1 VTSDRRALLVWSVA
15 VGAYV
20 VAIMNRSSLGVATLE
35 VTDLFG
41 VSSALLATMAV
52 AQLVVY
58 ALLQVPVGVLLDR
71 YGPRVLVASGAA
83 VMALGQTVLAL
94 APSAGWV
101 LGGRVLVGAGDAL
114 TFVSVVRLV
123 PAWFAARRVP
133 VMTQLTGSLGQ
144 LGQVLS
150 AVPVVA
156 LLHAEGWRTTFL
168 SVAAV
173 GVVATIA
180 VVAVVR
186 DAPAEAGTA
195 GSVGP
200 AGGALADPDAPA
212 GEAAEP
218 DVAAGLAAGAAP
230 VPAAAP
236 WWRVGLLRRRWRP
249 ARARAH
255 SEPGALRAV
264 LRDPGARLAFWMHF
278 SGQFSNHVVVL
289 LWGFAFFVE
298 GQGRT
303 PGEASALLT
312 LNVVA
317 AVVAGP
323 VIGVVVGRH
332 PRARMPLALGT
343 SAAIGLAWLS
353 VTLPSA
359 PVPYAVLCVFVVV
372 VAVGGPTSLVA
383 FDVARSCTPAR
394 RLGTA
399 TGFVNTGGFVGALA
413 TMLVVGVVLDAASG
427 GGSAGGARDLEAFR
441 AAFAW
446 VAVPWALGVAAMLLG
461 RRGARRA
468 HPDLA
473 V

>member
-1 VTSDRRALLVWSVA
+1 MTSDRRALVVWGVA
-15 VGAYV
+15 VVAYV
-20 VAIMNRSSLGVATLE
+20 VAVMNRSSFGVATIE

-71 YGPRVLVASGAA
+71 YGPRALVATGAG
-83 VMALGQTVLAL
+83 VMALGQAVLAL
-94 APSAGWV
+94 APSAGLV
-101 LGGRVLVGAGDAL
+101 LAGRVLVGAGDAL

-123 PAWFAARRVP
+123 PAWFAVHRVP
-133 VMTQLTGSLGQ
+133 LTTQLTGSLGQ
-144 LGQVLS
+144 VGQVLS

-156 LLHAEGWRTTFL
+156 LLHAQGWRTTFL

-173 GVVATIA
+173 GVVACVA
-180 VVAVVR
+180 VLAVVR
-186 DAPAEAGTA
+186 DAPGAATD
-195 GSVGP
+195 VVD
-200 AGGALADPDAPA
+200 GG
-212 GEAAEP
+212 GRR
-218 DVAAGLAAGAAP
+218 AGL
-230 VPAAAP
+230 
-236 WWRVGLLRRRWRP
+236 LKRRRAPRTRP
-249 ARARAH
+249 ARR
-255 SEPGALRAV
+255 PGALRAV

-289 LWGFAFFVE
+289 LWGYAFFVE

-312 LNVVA
+312 VNVVA

-323 VIGVVVGRH
+323 LVGLLVGRH
-332 PRARMPLALGT
+332 PRARTPLAVGT
-343 SAAIGLAWLS
+343 LLAVGAAWLA
-353 VTLPSA
+353 VAVPSR
-359 PVPYAVLCVFVVV
+359 PVPLGVLVVFVVV

-383 FDVARSCTPAR
+383 FDVARSCTPPA

-413 TMLVVGVVLDAASG
+413 TMLVVGVVLDR
-427 GGSAGGARDLEAFR
+427 AGGEVRDLEAFR

-446 VAVPWALGVAAMLLG
+446 VAVPWAVGMLGMLLG
-461 RRGARRA
+461 RGPARRA
-468 HPDLA
+468 HPGLA

>member
-1 VTSDRRALLVWSVA
+1 MTTDRRALLVWSVA

-35 VTDLFG
+35 VTELFG

-101 LGGRVLVGAGDAL
+101 LAGRVLVGAGDAL

-173 GVVATIA
+173 GVVATVA

-186 DAPAEAGTA
+186 DAPVEPDVPGGPGSPGEPGASAGEQAEAG
-195 GSVGP
+195 
-200 AGGALADPDAPA
+200 
-212 GEAAEP
+212 
-218 DVAAGLAAGAAP
+218 VAAGLAAGAAP
-230 VPAAAP
+230 AP
-236 WWRVGLLRRRWRP
+236 WWRAGLLRRRWRP
-249 ARARAH
+249 ARARAPR
-255 SEPGALRAV
+255 EPGALRAV
-264 LRDPGARLAFWMHF
+264 LGDPGARLAFWMHF

-289 LWGFAFFVE
+289 LWGYAFFVE

-303 PGEASALLT
+303 AGEASALLT

-353 VTLPSA
+353 VTLPSE
-359 PVPYAVLCVFVVV
+359 PVPYAVLCGFVVV

-383 FDVARSCTPAR
+383 FDVARSCTPPR

-413 TMLVVGVVLDAASG
+413 TMLVVGIVLDAASG
-427 GGSAGGARDLEAFR
+427 GGAGSGARDLAAFR

-446 VAVPWALGVAAMLLG
+446 VAVPWALGVGAMLLG

-468 HPDLA
+468 HPGLA

>member
-1 VTSDRRALLVWSVA
+1 
-15 VGAYV
+15 
-20 VAIMNRSSLGVATLE
+20 MNRSSLGVATLE
-35 VTDLFG
+35 VTELFG

-71 YGPRVLVASGAA
+71 YGPRLLVASGAA
-83 VMALGQTVLAL
+83 GMALGQTVLAL
-94 APSAGWV
+94 APSAAWV
-101 LGGRVLVGAGDAL
+101 LAGRVLVGAGDAL

-123 PAWFAARRVP
+123 PAWFTARRVP

-156 LLHAEGWRTTFL
+156 LLHAEGWRTTLL

-173 GVVATIA
+173 GVVATVA

-186 DAPAEAGTA
+186 DAPVEPEGAGGPRGAGPPGDPGAAAVADTEAG
-195 GSVGP
+195 
-200 AGGALADPDAPA
+200 
-212 GEAAEP
+212 
-218 DVAAGLAAGAAP
+218 VAAGLASGAAP
-230 VPAAAP
+230 AP
-236 WWRVGLLRRRWRP
+236 WWRAGLLRRRWRP
-249 ARARAH
+249 ARARAPR
-255 SEPGALRAV
+255 EPGALRAV

-353 VTLPSA
+353 VTVPST
-359 PVPYAVLCVFVVV
+359 PVPYGVLCVFVVV

-383 FDVARSCTPAR
+383 FDVARSCTPPR

-427 GGSAGGARDLEAFR
+427 GGAGGAARDLEAFR

-446 VAVPWALGVAAMLLG
+446 VAVPWVLGVAAMLLG

-468 HPDLA
+468 HPGLA

>member
-1 VTSDRRALLVWSVA
+1 MTSDRRAFLVWSVA

-20 VAIMNRSSLGVATLE
+20 VAILNRSSFGVATLE
-35 VTDLFG
+35 VSQLFG
-41 VSSALLATMAV
+41 VSSAALATMAV

-83 VMALGQTVLAL
+83 GMAAGQVVLAL
-94 APSAGWV
+94 APSATWV
-101 LGGRVLVGAGDAL
+101 LAGRVLVGAGDAL

-186 DAPAEAGTA
+186 DAPADPGAVVLTA
-195 GSVGP
+195 DDGR
-200 AGGALADPDAPA
+200 
-212 GEAAEP
+212 
-218 DVAAGLAAGAAP
+218 
-230 VPAAAP
+230 
-236 WWRVGLLRRRWRP
+236 RVGLLRRRWRP
-249 ARARAH
+249 APARAPR
-255 SEPGALRAV
+255 EPGALRAV
-264 LRDPGARLAFWMHF
+264 LGDPGARLGFWMHF
-278 SGQFSNHVVVL
+278 TGQFSNHVVVL

-303 PGEASALLT
+303 AGEASALLT

-323 VIGVVVGRH
+323 LIGLLVGRR
-332 PRARMPLALGT
+332 PGARMPLALGT
-343 SAAIGLAWLS
+343 AVAIGLAWLS
-353 VTLPSA
+353 VTLPTS
-359 PVPYAVLCVFVVV
+359 PVPLWVLAVFVVV
-372 VAVGGPTSLVA
+372 VAVGGPTSLIA
-383 FDVARSCTPAR
+383 FDVARSATPPA

-399 TGFVNTGGFVGALA
+399 TGFVNTGGFVGALL
-413 TMLVVGVVLDAASG
+413 TMLVVGVVLDRVG
-427 GGSAGGARDLEAFR
+427 GGARDLDAFR
-441 AAFAW
+441 TAFS
-446 VAVPWALGVAAMLLG
+446 VVVVPWVVGVAGMLLG
-461 RRGARRA
+461 RRSARRA
-468 HPDLA
+468 HPGLA

>member
-1 VTSDRRALLVWSVA
+1 MTSDRRALTVWGVA
-15 VGAYV
+15 VAAYV

-35 VTDLFG
+35 VTGLFG
-41 VSSALLATMAV
+41 VSSALLASMAV

-71 YGPRVLVASGAA
+71 FGPRVLVATGALGMA
-83 VMALGQTVLAL
+83 VGQTVLAL
-94 APSAGWV
+94 APSAAYV
-101 LGGRVLVGAGDAL
+101 LAGRVLVGAGDAL

-123 PAWFAARRVP
+123 PAWFAVRRVP
-133 VMTQLTGSLGQ
+133 LMTQLTGSIGQ

-156 LLHAEGWRTTFL
+156 LLHATGWRSTFL
-168 SVAAV
+168 SVAAA
-173 GVVATIA
+173 GLVAAIA
-180 VVAVVR
+180 VLAVVR
-186 DAPAEAGTA
+186 DAPA
-195 GSVGP
+195 V
-200 AGGALADPDAPA
+200 PDAPA
-212 GEAAEP
+212 AP
-218 DVAAGLAAGAAP
+218 DAVAGRA
-230 VPAAAP
+230 
-236 WWRVGLLRRRWRP
+236 GLLRRPWRREP
-249 ARARAH
+249 RAAVPR
-255 SEPGALRAV
+255 EPGALRAV

-289 LWGFAFFVE
+289 LWGYAFFVE

-317 AVVAGP
+317 TVVAGP
-323 VIGVVVGRH
+323 VVGLVVGRH
-332 PRARMPLALGT
+332 PGARTPLALGV
-343 SAAIGLAWLS
+343 AGAIGLAWLA
-353 VTLPSA
+353 VTVPAS
-359 PVPYAVLCVFVVV
+359 PVPLAVLGVFVVV

-383 FDVARSCTPAR
+383 FDVARSCTPAA

-413 TMLVVGVVLDAASG
+413 TMLAVGLVLDRAG
-427 GGSAGGARDLEAFR
+427 GGVRDLEAFR

-446 VAVPWALGVAAMLLG
+446 VAVPWSLGILGMLLG
-461 RRGARRA
+461 RRSARRA
-468 HPDLA
+468 HPGLA

>member
-1 VTSDRRALLVWSVA
+1 MTPDRRALLVWSVA

-83 VMALGQTVLAL
+83 GMALGQTVLAL
-94 APSAGWV
+94 APSAAWV
-101 LGGRVLVGAGDAL
+101 LAGRVLVGAGDAL

-123 PAWFAARRVP
+123 PAWFTARRVP

-156 LLHAEGWRTTFL
+156 LLHAAGWRTTFL

-173 GVVATIA
+173 GVVATVA

-186 DAPAEAGTA
+186 DAPVEPEVAGAPRGA
-195 GSVGP
+195 GSPGSP
-200 AGGALADPDAPA
+200 ADRGAGAVAD
-212 GEAAEP
+212 EAA
-218 DVAAGLAAGAAP
+218 VAAGLAAGAAP
-230 VPAAAP
+230 AP
-236 WWRVGLLRRRWRP
+236 WWRSGLLRLRWRP
-249 ARARAH
+249 ARSRAPR
-255 SEPGALRAV
+255 EPGALRAV
-264 LRDPGARLAFWMHF
+264 LGDPGARLAFWMHL

-312 LNVVA
+312 LNVVS

-353 VTLPSA
+353 VTVPST
-359 PVPYAVLCVFVVV
+359 PVPYAVLCAFVVV

-383 FDVARSCTPAR
+383 FDVARSCTPPR

-413 TMLVVGVVLDAASG
+413 TMLVVGIVLDAASG
-427 GGSAGGARDLEAFR
+427 GGAGGGARDLEAFR

-446 VAVPWALGVAAMLLG
+446 VAVPWVLGVAAMLLG

-468 HPDLA
+468 HPGLA

>member
-1 VTSDRRALLVWSVA
+1 MTSDRRALLVWSVA

-35 VTDLFG
+35 LTDLFG
-41 VSSALLATMAV
+41 VSSALLASMAV

-83 VMALGQTVLAL
+83 GMALGQTVLAL

-101 LGGRVLVGAGDAL
+101 LAGRVLVGAGDAL

-156 LLHAEGWRTTFL
+156 LLHAEGWRATFL

-173 GVVATIA
+173 GVVAAIA

-186 DAPAEAGTA
+186 DAPADAGE
-195 GSVGP
+195 SSD
-200 AGGALADPDAPA
+200 GALAGPDRPA
-212 GEAAEP
+212 GEGVEP
-218 DVAAGLAAGAAP
+218 GVAAGLSAGAAP
-230 VPAAAP
+230 AP

-249 ARARAH
+249 ARARAPR
-255 SEPGALRAV
+255 EPGALRAV

-289 LWGFAFFVE
+289 LWGYAFFVE

-332 PRARMPLALGT
+332 PRSRMPLALGT
-343 SAAIGLAWLS
+343 SVAIGLAWLS
-353 VTLPSA
+353 VTVPST
-359 PVPYAVLCVFVVV
+359 PVPFAVLCVFVVV

-383 FDVARSCTPAR
+383 FDVARSCTPSR

-427 GGSAGGARDLEAFR
+427 GGSAAAAGGARDLEAFR

-446 VAVPWALGVAAMLLG
+446 VAVPWVLGVAAMLLG

-468 HPDLA
+468 HPDL
-473 V
+473 VV

>member
-1 VTSDRRALLVWSVA
+1 MTPDRRALLVWSVA

-35 VTDLFG
+35 VTELFG

-71 YGPRVLVASGAA
+71 YGPRLLVASGAA
-83 VMALGQTVLAL
+83 GMALGQTVLAL
-94 APSAGWV
+94 APTAAWV
-101 LGGRVLVGAGDAL
+101 LAGRVLVGAGDAL

-123 PAWFAARRVP
+123 PAWFTARRVP

-173 GVVATIA
+173 GVVATVA

-186 DAPAEAGTA
+186 DAPVEPEVAGAPRGAGAPGDPGAAAVADTEAG
-195 GSVGP
+195 
-200 AGGALADPDAPA
+200 
-212 GEAAEP
+212 
-218 DVAAGLAAGAAP
+218 VAAGLAAGAAP
-230 VPAAAP
+230 AP
-236 WWRVGLLRRRWRP
+236 WWRAGLLRRRWRP
-249 ARARAH
+249 ARARAPR
-255 SEPGALRAV
+255 EPGALRAV

-353 VTLPSA
+353 VTVPST

-383 FDVARSCTPAR
+383 FDVARSCTPPR

-427 GGSAGGARDLEAFR
+427 GGAGGARDLEAFR

-446 VAVPWALGVAAMLLG
+446 VAVPWVLGVAAMLLG

-468 HPDLA
+468 HPGLA

>member
-1 VTSDRRALLVWSVA
+1 VTTDRRALIVWSVA

-20 VAIMNRSSLGVATLE
+20 VAIMNRSSFGVATLE
-35 VTDLFG
+35 VSQRFG
-41 VSSALLATMAV
+41 VSSAVLAAV
-52 AQLVVY
+52 AVSQLVVY

-71 YGPRVLVASGAA
+71 YGPRALVAGGAA
-83 VMALGQTVLAL
+83 GMALGQTVLAL

-101 LGGRVLVGAGDAL
+101 LVGRVLVGAGDAL
-114 TFVSVVRLV
+114 TFISVIRLV

-133 VMTQLTGSLGQ
+133 LMTQLTGSLGQ

-156 LLHAEGWRTTFL
+156 LLHAQGWRTTFL

-173 GVVATIA
+173 GVVAA
-180 VVAVVR
+180 VAVLAVVR
-186 DAPAEAGTA
+186 DTPGTSLAGPRA
-195 GSVGP
+195 
-200 AGGALADPDAPA
+200 
-212 GEAAEP
+212 
-218 DVAAGLAAGAAP
+218 
-230 VPAAAP
+230 
-236 WWRVGLLRRRWRP
+236 GLLRRAWRP
-249 ARARAH
+249 ARVRPPRDAGRR
-255 SEPGALRAV
+255 GALRAV
-264 LRDPGARLAFWMHF
+264 VRDPGARLAFWMHF

-289 LWGFAFFVE
+289 LWGYAFFVE

-303 PGEASALLT
+303 AGEAGALLT

-323 VIGVVVGRH
+323 LVGVLVGRR
-332 PRARMPLALGT
+332 PRARTPLAVGT
-343 SAAIGLAWLS
+343 ALAIGLAWLS
-353 VTLPSA
+353 VTLPA
-359 PVPYAVLCVFVVV
+359 EPVPLAVLGVFVVV
-372 VAVGGPTSLVA
+372 VGVGGPTSLVA
-383 FDVARSCTPAR
+383 FDVARSCTPPQ

-413 TMLVVGVVLDAASG
+413 TMLVVGVVLDRAG
-427 GGSAGGARDLEAFR
+427 GGVRDLDAFR

-446 VAVPWALGVAAMLLG
+446 VALPWAVGLLGIVVG

-468 HPDLA
+468 HPGLA

>member
-1 VTSDRRALLVWSVA
+1 MTSDRRALLVWSVA

-35 VTDLFG
+35 VTDRFG
-41 VSSALLATMAV
+41 VSSALLAAMAV

-71 YGPRVLVASGAA
+71 YGPRALVATGAA
-83 VMALGQTVLAL
+83 GMALGQVVLAV

-101 LGGRVLVGAGDAL
+101 LAGRVLVGAGDAL

-123 PAWFAARRVP
+123 PTWFAARRVP

-156 LLHAEGWRTTFL
+156 LLHAQGWRATFL
-168 SVAAV
+168 AVAAV
-173 GVVATIA
+173 GVVATVA
-180 VVAVVR
+180 VLAVVR
-186 DAPAEAGTA
+186 DAPPVAD
-195 GSVGP
+195 VPDGP
-200 AGGALADPDAPA
+200 AGPAAPGGGGAPPGAEP
-212 GEAAEP
+212 AAEA
-218 DVAAGLAAGAAP
+218 DVAAGIAAGAA
-230 VPAAAP
+230 VP
-236 WWRVGLLRRRWRP
+236 WWRAGLLRRRWRP
-249 ARARAH
+249 APARAAR
-255 SEPGALRAV
+255 EPGALRAV
-264 LRDPGARLAFWMHF
+264 LRDPGVRLAFWMHF
-278 SGQFSNHVVVL
+278 TGQFSNHVVVL

-317 AVVAGP
+317 TVVAGP
-323 VIGVVVGRH
+323 VIGVLVGRH
-332 PRARMPLALGT
+332 PGARLPVALGT
-343 SAAIGLAWLS
+343 SVAIGLAWLA
-353 VTLPSA
+353 VTVPSS
-359 PVPYAVLCVFVVV
+359 PVPLGVLAGFVVV

-413 TMLVVGVVLDAASG
+413 TMLVVGVVLDAATG
-427 GGSAGGARDLEAFR
+427 GAGARDLDAFR
-441 AAFAW
+441 SAFAW
-446 VAVPWALGVAAMLLG
+446 VAVPWVLGTGAMLLG
-461 RRGARRA
+461 RRAARRA
-468 HPDLA
+468 HPGLA

>member
-35 VTDLFG
+35 VTELFG

-71 YGPRVLVASGAA
+71 YGPRVLVASGAG

-101 LGGRVLVGAGDAL
+101 LAGRVLVGAGDAL

-133 VMTQLTGSLGQ
+133 VMTQLTGSLGP

-156 LLHAEGWRTTFL
+156 LLHAQGWRTTFL

-180 VVAVVR
+180 VLAVVR
-186 DAPAEAGTA
+186 DAPAEEPGGT
-195 GSVGP
+195 GP
-200 AGGALADPDAPA
+200 GALAGPDDPA
-212 GEAAEP
+212 GEPAEP
-218 DVAAGLAAGAAP
+218 DVAAGLAAGA
-230 VPAAAP
+230 VPPPAP

-249 ARARAH
+249 ARARAPR
-255 SEPGALRAV
+255 EPGALRAV

-353 VTLPSA
+353 VTLPST

-383 FDVARSCTPAR
+383 FDVARSCTPPR

-413 TMLVVGVVLDAASG
+413 TMLVVGVVLDAATG
-427 GGSAGGARDLEAFR
+427 GGSGGAGGARDLEAFR

-446 VAVPWALGVAAMLLG
+446 VAVPWVLGVGAMLLG

>member
-1 VTSDRRALLVWSVA
+1 MTSDRRAFLVWSVG

-20 VAIMNRSSLGVATLE
+20 VAILNRSSFGVATLE
-35 VTDLFG
+35 VSQLFG
-41 VSSALLATMAV
+41 VSSAVLATMAV

-83 VMALGQTVLAL
+83 GMAAGQVVLAV
-94 APSAGWV
+94 APSATWV
-101 LGGRVLVGAGDAL
+101 LVGRVLVGAGDAL

-180 VVAVVR
+180 VLAVVR
-186 DAPAEAGTA
+186 DAPADPGT
-195 GSVGP
+195 V
-200 AGGALADPDAPA
+200 
-212 GEAAEP
+212 
-218 DVAAGLAAGAAP
+218 VLAADGDR
-230 VPAAAP
+230 
-236 WWRVGLLRRRWRP
+236 RVGLLRRRWRP
-249 ARARAH
+249 ARARAPR
-255 SEPGALRAV
+255 EPGALRAV
-264 LRDPGARLAFWMHF
+264 LGDPGARLGFWMHF
-278 SGQFSNHVVVL
+278 TGQFSNHVVVL

-303 PGEASALLT
+303 AGEASALLT

-323 VIGVVVGRH
+323 LIGLLVGRR
-332 PRARMPLALGT
+332 PGARMPLALGT
-343 SAAIGLAWLS
+343 AVAIGLAWLS
-353 VTLPSA
+353 VTVPAS
-359 PVPYAVLCVFVVV
+359 PVPMGVLAVFVVV
-372 VAVGGPTSLVA
+372 IAVGGPTSLIA
-383 FDVARSCTPAR
+383 FDVARSCTPPS

-399 TGFVNTGGFVGALA
+399 TGFVNTGGFVGALL
-413 TMLVVGVVLDAASG
+413 TMLVVGVVLDRVG
-427 GGSAGGARDLEAFR
+427 GGARDLDAFR
-441 AAFAW
+441 TAFAV
-446 VAVPWALGVAAMLLG
+446 VAVPWVVGVAGMLLG
-461 RRGARRA
+461 RRSARRA
-468 HPDLA
+468 HPGLA

>member
-1 VTSDRRALLVWSVA
+1 VTTDRRALLVWSVA

-101 LGGRVLVGAGDAL
+101 LTGRVLVGAGDAL

-173 GVVATIA
+173 GVVATVA

-186 DAPAEAGTA
+186 DAPVEPE
-195 GSVGP
+195 V
-200 AGGALADPDAPA
+200 GGAPGASGLPGAPA
-212 GEAAEP
+212 GEDAEAG
-218 DVAAGLAAGAAP
+218 VVAGLAAGAAP
-230 VPAAAP
+230 AP
-236 WWRVGLLRRRWRP
+236 WWRAGLLRRRWRP
-249 ARARAH
+249 ARARAPR
-255 SEPGALRAV
+255 EPGALRAV
-264 LRDPGARLAFWMHF
+264 LGDPGARLAFWMHF

-303 PGEASALLT
+303 PGEASGLLT

-353 VTLPSA
+353 VTLPST
-359 PVPYAVLCVFVVV
+359 PVPFAVLCAFVVV

-383 FDVARSCTPAR
+383 FDVARSCTPPR

-413 TMLVVGVVLDAASG
+413 TMLVVGIVLDAASG
-427 GGSAGGARDLEAFR
+427 GGAGGGARDLDAFR

-446 VAVPWALGVAAMLLG
+446 VAVPWALGVGAMLLG
-461 RRGARRA
+461 RRSARRA
-468 HPDLA
+468 HPGLA

>member
-1 VTSDRRALLVWSVA
+1 MTSDRRALLVWSVA

-83 VMALGQTVLAL
+83 GMALGQTVLAL

-101 LGGRVLVGAGDAL
+101 LAGRVLVGAGDAL

-186 DAPAEAGTA
+186 DAPAEAD
-195 GSVGP
+195 VP
-200 AGGALADPDAPA
+200 AGALADPDAPA
-212 GEAAEP
+212 GPAAEP
-218 DVAAGLAAGAAP
+218 GVAAALATGASAAP
-230 VPAAAP
+230 AP

-249 ARARAH
+249 ARARAPR
-255 SEPGALRAV
+255 EPGALRAV

-303 PGEASALLT
+303 PAEASALLT

-353 VTLPSA
+353 VTLPTA

-383 FDVARSCTPAR
+383 FDVARSCTPPG

-427 GGSAGGARDLEAFR
+427 GAGAGARDLDAFR
-441 AAFAW
+441 SAFAW
-446 VAVPWALGVAAMLLG
+446 VAVPWVLGVAAMLLG

-468 HPDLA
+468 HPGLA

>member
-1 VTSDRRALLVWSVA
+1 MTSDRRAFLVWSVA

-20 VAIMNRSSLGVATLE
+20 VAILNRSSFGVATLE
-35 VTDLFG
+35 VSALFG
-41 VSSALLATMAV
+41 VSSAVLAAMAV

-71 YGPRVLVASGAA
+71 YGPRLLVASGAA
-83 VMALGQTVLAL
+83 GMAAGQVVLAV
-94 APSAGWV
+94 APSATGV
-101 LGGRVLVGAGDAL
+101 LVGRMLVGAGDAL

-173 GVVATIA
+173 GLVATIA
-180 VVAVVR
+180 VLAVVR
-186 DAPAEAGTA
+186 DAPADPGTA
-195 GSVGP
+195 VLAA
-200 AGGALADPDAPA
+200 AGG
-212 GEAAEP
+212 ER
-218 DVAAGLAAGAAP
+218 
-230 VPAAAP
+230 
-236 WWRVGLLRRRWRP
+236 RVGLLRRRWRP
-249 ARARAH
+249 ARARAPR
-255 SEPGALRAV
+255 EPGALRAV
-264 LRDPGARLAFWMHF
+264 LGDPGARLGFWMHF
-278 SGQFSNHVVVL
+278 TGQFSNHVVVL

-303 PGEASALLT
+303 SGEASALLT

-323 VIGVVVGRH
+323 LIGLLVGRR
-332 PRARMPLALGT
+332 PGARMPLALGT
-343 SAAIGLAWLS
+343 AVAIGLAWLS
-353 VTLPSA
+353 VTLPSS
-359 PVPYAVLCVFVVV
+359 PVPLWVLAVFVVV
-372 VAVGGPTSLVA
+372 VAVGGPTSLIA
-383 FDVARSCTPAR
+383 FDVARSCTPPA

-399 TGFVNTGGFVGALA
+399 TGFVNTGGFVGALL
-413 TMLVVGVVLDAASG
+413 TMLVVGLVLDRVG
-427 GGSAGGARDLEAFR
+427 GGARDLDAFR
-441 AAFAW
+441 TAFSV
-446 VAVPWALGVAAMLLG
+446 VAVPWVVGVAGMLLG
-461 RRGARRA
+461 RRSARRA
-468 HPDLA
+468 HPGLA

>member
-35 VTDLFG
+35 VTDRFG
-41 VSSALLATMAV
+41 VSSALLAAMAV

-71 YGPRVLVASGAA
+71 YGPRALVATGAA
-83 VMALGQTVLAL
+83 GMALGQVVLAV

-101 LGGRVLVGAGDAL
+101 LAGRVLVGAGDAL

-156 LLHAEGWRTTFL
+156 LLHAQGWRATFL
-168 SVAAV
+168 AVAAV
-173 GVVATIA
+173 GVVATVA
-180 VVAVVR
+180 VLAVVR
-186 DAPAEAGTA
+186 DAPPVAD
-195 GSVGP
+195 VPDGP
-200 AGGALADPDAPA
+200 AGPAAPGGGGAPPGA
-212 GEAAEP
+212 GPAAEA
-218 DVAAGLAAGAAP
+218 DVAAGIAAGAA
-230 VPAAAP
+230 VP
-236 WWRVGLLRRRWRP
+236 WWRAGLLRRRWRP
-249 ARARAH
+249 APARAAR
-255 SEPGALRAV
+255 EPGALRAV
-264 LRDPGARLAFWMHF
+264 LRDPGVRLAFWMHF
-278 SGQFSNHVVVL
+278 TGQFSNHVVVL

-317 AVVAGP
+317 TVVAGP
-323 VIGVVVGRH
+323 VIGVLVGRH
-332 PRARMPLALGT
+332 PGARLPVALGT
-343 SAAIGLAWLS
+343 SVAIGLAWLA
-353 VTLPSA
+353 VTVPSS
-359 PVPYAVLCVFVVV
+359 PVPLGVLAGFVVV

-427 GGSAGGARDLEAFR
+427 GAGVRDLDAFR
-441 AAFAW
+441 SAFAW
-446 VAVPWALGVAAMLLG
+446 VAVPWVLGTGAMLLG
-461 RRGARRA
+461 RRAARRA
-468 HPDLA
+468 HPGLA

>member
-1 VTSDRRALLVWSVA
+1 MTSDRRALLVWSVA

-83 VMALGQTVLAL
+83 GMALGQTVLAL

-101 LGGRVLVGAGDAL
+101 LAGRVLVGAGDAL

-173 GVVATIA
+173 GVVATVA

-186 DAPAEAGTA
+186 DAPAEAD
-195 GSVGP
+195 VP
-200 AGGALADPDAPA
+200 VGALAGPDAPA
-212 GEAAEP
+212 GRAAEP
-218 DVAAGLAAGAAP
+218 GVAAALAAGAA
-230 VPAAAP
+230 AAPAP

-249 ARARAH
+249 ARARAPR
-255 SEPGALRAV
+255 EPGALRAV

-353 VTLPSA
+353 VTLPTA

-383 FDVARSCTPAR
+383 FDVARSCTPPR

-413 TMLVVGVVLDAASG
+413 TMLVVGIVLDAASG
-427 GGSAGGARDLEAFR
+427 GADARDLDAFR
-441 AAFAW
+441 SAFAW
-446 VAVPWALGVAAMLLG
+446 VAVPWVLGVAAMLLG
-461 RRGARRA
+461 RRAARRA
-468 HPDLA
+468 HPGLA

>member
-83 VMALGQTVLAL
+83 GMALGQTVLAL

-101 LGGRVLVGAGDAL
+101 LAGRVLVGAGDAL

-180 VVAVVR
+180 VLAVVR
-186 DAPAEAGTA
+186 DAPAETD
-195 GSVGP
+195 GP
-200 AGGALADPDAPA
+200 AGALAGDAPA
-212 GEAAEP
+212 GQAAEP
-218 DVAAGLAAGAAP
+218 GVAAGLAAGAASAP
-230 VPAAAP
+230 AP

-249 ARARAH
+249 ARAREPR
-255 SEPGALRAV
+255 EPGALRAV

-353 VTLPSA
+353 VTLPTA
-359 PVPYAVLCVFVVV
+359 PVPYAVLCLFVVV

-383 FDVARSCTPAR
+383 FDVARSCTPPR

-427 GGSAGGARDLEAFR
+427 GAGAGARDLAAFR

-446 VAVPWALGVAAMLLG
+446 VAVPWVLGVAAMLLG

-468 HPDLA
+468 HPGLA